1 MMLIIVK
8 KCIPR
13 SNSADKS
20 FVVDN
25 TPRPFGADH
34 ALK

>member
-1 MMLIIVK
+1 MLIIVK
-8 KCIPR
+8 KRIPR

-20 FVVDN
+20 FVVDH
-25 TPRPFGADH
+25 TPGPFGVDH